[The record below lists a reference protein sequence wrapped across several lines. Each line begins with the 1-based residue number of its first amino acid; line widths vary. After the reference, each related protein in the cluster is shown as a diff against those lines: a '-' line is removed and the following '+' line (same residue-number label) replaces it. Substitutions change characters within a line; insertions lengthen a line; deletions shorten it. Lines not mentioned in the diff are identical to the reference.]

1 LQVLRETQGKKAT
14 QAQVIKAIRDLL
26 ERREIPGLLVARE
39 ILVLPEAKAI
49 LETRAILAR
58 VQKVTRV

>member
-1 LQVLRETQGKKAT
+1 LQVLKETQGKKAT

-26 ERREIPGLLVARE
+26 ERRE